1 MHAYRSWCSISQ
13 AHSGCMQ
20 VLALLVPCS
29 DQHGAV
35 RADHTGWAL
44 ACLLVRTASSIHM
57 QNLSLHHVC
66 DWHVLAVFTAVAC
79 KVSGEGGGGAGGCL
93 CVVLDPSDVAPLCC
107 IVSKQVLPVCG
118 LVTAGLYVA
127 YQLQSVCRILN
138 ILNAAHRTA
147 AGK

>member
-1 MHAYRSWCSISQ
+1 MHAYGSWCSISQ

-66 DWHVLAVFTAVAC
+66 DWHVLAVFSAVAC

-93 CVVLDPSDVAPLCC
+93 CVVLTHQTWRRFVVLCPNRC
-107 IVSKQVLPVCG
+107 SRCVGWSRLGCTS
-118 LVTAGLYVA
+118 LTSCSL
-127 YQLQSVCRILN
+127 C
-138 ILNAAHRTA
+138 AAF
-147 AGK
+147 